1 MSKPNEDRDV
11 YYIPPNFLTSGRLFG
26 GMIRARNAIEACVL
40 VLLTGVPII
49 KLPFSLTTRII
60 ILCLVSLPLG
70 IFGVIGFEGDSLSEF
85 AVNWVRWLI
94 HRRTLY
100 RSDTPVP
107 EVPEKPMKAVSGMS
121 APKPPEQLGI
131 KIKEKPK
138 KRKKR
143 KPVKKPHKASKHKSS
158 VAKKKQPLHAE
169 DFIPVRDIRNGI
181 IETTD
186 GRYLRV
192 IEVEPI
198 NFLLRNISEQKNI
211 VASFASWMKIS
222 PVKVQIKVLTKKAD
236 IGKHLNTI
244 EREME
249 AEDNPKCRDLQLD
262 YYHLIQTIGSRE
274 AITRRFLV
282 IFEYEAVTN
291 RKPEYAEIVSALET
305 AVQTARQ
312 YFLHCDNAVVAHEDE
327 NIFLMEVLYTIFN
340 RATCEVKPVEKRVRE
355 LQAARKDTDISV
367 PVPLK
372 SVLAPES
379 IDLTHGSYVVM
390 DGVYHAY
397 LIVPSDGYNHRVVAG
412 WTSILVNAGEGID
425 VDFFF
430 SREPK
435 ERIQAKLGQQIRIN
449 RSRLKDT
456 SDTNTDFDDFESA
469 IRSGYFLKEGLA
481 NYEDFYY
488 CNTLVTV
495 TADTLENLEWRISE
509 VRRLMISQDMDI
521 RICRFR
527 QEQALLSI
535 LPFCKL
541 DKKLFEASK
550 RNMLTSSAASCYP
563 FTSFE
568 MSDENG
574 ILLGVNQHNNSLVI
588 VDIFNSRVYK
598 NANMVLLGTSGA
610 GKTFTLQL
618 IALRMRRKSTQV
630 FIIAPL
636 KGHEFLRACNNIGGE
651 FISISPASKQ
661 CINVCEIR
669 KQDLSANQLI
679 DGVVNEN
686 SILAKKIQQL
696 HIFFSLLIPDI
707 NHEER
712 QLLDEA
718 LIRTYAK
725 KGITHNNE
733 SLIDPDH
740 PDRYREMPLLG
751 DVYEI
756 LMESPETKRMGNIL
770 NRLVNGSA
778 KAFNQHT
785 NVQLDNLYTV
795 LDISELTGE
804 LLPVGMFVALD
815 YVWDK
820 AKEDRTKE
828 KAIFIDEAWEL
839 IGDDDTSNPNNAK
852 ALAGEWVQEIFKIIR
867 GYGGAAVA
875 ATQDIG
881 DLDRS
886 RFGKGILNVA
896 KTKII
901 LNLEDDEA
909 RRVQSILHLSDAE
922 IMSITRFERGQGLI
936 STNSNH
942 ITVSFKASPLEKQL
956 ITTDRME
963 LNQIL
968 QEKMAQNAHNAD
980 L

>member
-107 EVPEKPMKAVSGMS
+107 EAPEKPMKAVSGMS

-143 KPVKKPHKASKHKSS
+143 KPVKKPHKASKYKSS

-169 DFIPVRDIRNGI
+169 DFIPVKDIRNGI

-262 YYHLIQTIGSRE
+262 YYHLIQAIGSRE

-778 KAFNQHT
+778 KTFNQHT